1 MRAANSREARPI
13 QANQN
18 ELTEEREWGSV
29 VAPHAMGPPPNQL
42 AHAYAYGKGQF
53 READLK
59 DLFGRMGI
67 SDASTG
73 YAIWKLENAGQI
85 IQISKG
91 LYEYVD
97 PMAPSQRPPGLRRKP
112 AHEAKLP

>member
-1 MRAANSREARPI
+1 
-13 QANQN
+13 
-18 ELTEEREWGSV
+18 
-29 VAPHAMGPPPNQL
+29 
-42 AHAYAYGKGQF
+42 
-53 READLK
+53 
-59 DLFGRMGI
+59 MGI

>member
-1 MRAANSREARPI
+1 MTTFKRISLSQYAAD
-13 QANQN
+13 
-18 ELTEEREWGSV
+18 
-29 VAPHAMGPPPNQL
+29 L